1 MKERLK
7 NPARILECFD
17 SSKRSGIGINGKNE
31 LMIFIGLESR
41 TAVKHLR
48 VKNQDSSAKLGMTIL
63 ILITLNYS
71 FISGITFTGSSPS
84 RILTMHLAA
93 FQAKSS

>member
-31 LMIFIGLESR
+31 LMIFFGLESR
-41 TAVKHLR
+41 TAVKYLR
-48 VKNQDSSAKLGMTIL
+48 VKERQNALHMSW
-63 ILITLNYS
+63 LN
-71 FISGITFTGSSPS
+71 P
-84 RILTMHLAA
+84 
-93 FQAKSS
+93 

>member
-31 LMIFIGLESR
+31 LMIFFGLESR
-41 TAVKHLR
+41 TAVKYLR
-48 VKNQDSSAKLGMTIL
+48 VKVSLNELSMSFLSLKSYFLD
-63 ILITLNYS
+63 IT
-71 FISGITFTGSSPS
+71 
-84 RILTMHLAA
+84 
-93 FQAKSS
+93 

>member
-31 LMIFIGLESR
+31 LMIFFGLESR
-41 TAVKHLR
+41 TAVKYLR
-48 VKNQDSSAKLGMTIL
+48 VDE
-63 ILITLNYS
+63 
-71 FISGITFTGSSPS
+71 
-84 RILTMHLAA
+84 R
-93 FQAKSS
+93 